1 MCSKQHI
8 AFKVMYEF
16 KMMSNS
22 ITVIFFELQFM
33 SDKVSITVII
43 YCYTFSTT
51 INVNEYI
58 RTEVIEGL

>member
-22 ITVIFFELQFM
+22 ITVIFFELEFM
-33 SDKVSITVII
+33 SDKVSITVITP
-43 YCYTFSTT
+43 YAKH
-51 INVNEYI
+51 
-58 RTEVIEGL
+58 